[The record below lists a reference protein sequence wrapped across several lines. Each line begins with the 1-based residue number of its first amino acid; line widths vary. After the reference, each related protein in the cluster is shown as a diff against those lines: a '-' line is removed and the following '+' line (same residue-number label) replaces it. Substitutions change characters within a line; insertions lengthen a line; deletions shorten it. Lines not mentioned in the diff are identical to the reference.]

1 MQESTGVLHQMNLE
15 SLEVQMLLWKLH
27 VSHFINSPLSVTME
41 ANLSDFRTDRSKS
54 TTHTIDCNLGYA
66 QFLST

>member
-27 VSHFINSPLSVTME
+27 VSHFINSSLSVTTE
-41 ANLSDFRTDRSKS
+41 ANLSDFKTNRSKF
-54 TTHTIDCNLGYA
+54 TTHTYDCNLGLG
-66 QFLST
+66 QF